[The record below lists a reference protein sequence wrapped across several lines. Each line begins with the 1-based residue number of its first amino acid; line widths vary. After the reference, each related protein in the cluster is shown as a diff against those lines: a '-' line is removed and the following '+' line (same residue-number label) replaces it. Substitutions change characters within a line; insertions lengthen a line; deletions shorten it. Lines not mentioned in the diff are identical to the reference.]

1 MRFSLAVAAA
11 AALAPVLYVSAQTNH
26 LVLVGAG
33 DALVYS
39 PSNITAAQGDTVS
52 FQFTSK
58 NHSVTQSSFAAPCTR
73 LPGGVDSLF
82 QLVPAG
88 ATQLPEWTITINNA
102 SSPLWFFCAQTIPA
116 DHCAAGMVFSINAT
130 PLKTFDAFQAAA
142 KLTGTT
148 ASGASSG
155 AAGATS
161 AGAASGTAG
170 AVGAT
175 GAASTGAAVGVT
187 GATSA
192 GAAGATGAVG
202 NTAGAAGATGAATTT
217 TAGGSSDGSNTSS
230 SSTPT
235 NGALRT
241 GGSAAGVLTF
251 VGFVAGLIL

>member
-26 LVLVGAG
+26 LILVGQG
-33 DALVYS
+33 GLTYT
-39 PSNITAAQGDTVS
+39 PPNITAAEGDTVS

-88 ATQLPEWTITINNA
+88 ATQLPEWTITVNNISA
-102 SSPLWFFCAQTIPA
+102 PLWFFCAQTIPA

-130 PLKTFDAFQAAA
+130 PAKTFDAFQAAA
-142 KLTGTT
+142 KLTGGNTT
-148 ASGASSG
+148 ASAASSG
-155 AAGATS
+155 AATGASTAGAT
-161 AGAASGTAG
+161 GAAGNTAG

-175 GAASTGAAVGVT
+175 GAATT
-187 GATSA
+187 T
-192 GAAGATGAVG
+192 T
-202 NTAGAAGATGAATTT
+202 GAAGATGAAGNTAGAGAAGAATTT
-217 TAGGSSDGSNTSS
+217 TSGGSSSDTSAPA
-230 SSTPT
+230 PT

-251 VGFVAGLIL
+251 IGVVAGLIL

>member
-1 MRFSLAVAAA
+1 MRFSLAVAAVA
-11 AALAPVLYVSAQTNH
+11 AIAPVLYVSAQKNYV
-26 LVLVGAG
+26 VLVGDG
-33 DALVYS
+33 ETLTYS

-102 SSPLWFFCAQTIPA
+102 SAPLWFFCAQTIPA

-155 AAGATS
+155 ATS
-161 AGAASGTAG
+161 AGAASDTAG

-175 GAASTGAAVGVT
+175 GAASTGGAVGAT
-187 GATSA
+187 GVSSA

-217 TAGGSSDGSNTSS
+217 TAGGSSSGSNTSS
-230 SSTPT
+230 SSTPS